1 MSAESPLPNNDRFCT
16 FNRCYE
22 ALELQKIETL
32 VIGVII
38 ELPLLKDN
46 WSGFL
51 TFQSVL

>member
-1 MSAESPLPNNDRFCT
+1 MPAELPLPEFDRFCT

-22 ALELQKIETL
+22 ALELQKIETI

-46 WSGFL
+46 WSGF
-51 TFQSVL
+51 